1 MATPSIAAQVAAL
14 QKMSLPELRQRW
26 LDVFGEETRQRHRDY
41 LWKRLAKKIQQDQL
55 PGEPG
60 VPDRPRK
67 PVKNSTP
74 TRTPTIPPPGTVLT
88 RRYQDREIAVT
99 VLAEGFEFD
108 GKMYRSLSGVARAA
122 TGTVWSGP
130 LFFGLKRRG
139 RK

>member
-1 MATPSIAAQVAAL
+1 MAESIAAQVAKL
-14 QKMSLPELRQRW
+14 EKMTLKELRAEW
-26 LDVFGEETRQRHRDY
+26 ELVFGEPTQQRHRDH

-55 PGEPG
+55 PGEQG

-74 TRTPTIPPPGTVLT
+74 TRTPTIPPPGTVLV
-88 RRYQDREIAVT
+88 RQHKGQDIVVT
-99 VLAEGFEFD
+99 VLDEGFEYC
-108 GKMYRSLSGVARAA
+108 GKVYRSLSAIAREV